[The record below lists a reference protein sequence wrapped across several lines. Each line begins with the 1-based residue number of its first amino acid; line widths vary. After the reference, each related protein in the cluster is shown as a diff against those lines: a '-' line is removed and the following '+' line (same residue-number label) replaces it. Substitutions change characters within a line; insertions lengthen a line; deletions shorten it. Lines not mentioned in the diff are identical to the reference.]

1 MRKSP
6 LIVAMFASTLCAAA
20 LAGEKQLSFEW
31 LWTHTHT
38 TPGQISEIPAFDP
51 LTNTLWIAG
60 VVGVDVLDAD
70 SGVLL
75 QHIDVTSH
83 GFVNSVAIHKGV
95 AAFAV
100 EAFSRAPG
108 GGQPAAGN
116 RRDPGKVLFY
126 DTATMAPSS
135 GVTQI
140 GVGSLPDSLTF
151 SHDGTRLLVANEGT
165 PNQAADQPYVITA
178 DVPDPAGTV
187 SIINMTTRT
196 LIATAGLAGVPITGT
211 RVRTNVGMDFEPE
224 YIAID
229 PTGRQAWVT
238 LQEANAIGVLDLQA
252 NVFTNIIG
260 LGAKS
265 FAAPGP
271 QLDPCDTPIPPAA
284 VNCGPN
290 ATSFIN
296 ASVNG
301 LYMPDSIAAYRFRGD
316 IYTVS
321 ANEGD
326 FREDN
331 VDRSAASSF
340 GAVAPLTR
348 LRVSNADSTAG
359 SLFAAGA
366 RSFSIRDADGNLVFD
381 SGDTLDKAAA
391 AVLAYDDSRSRDKGM
406 EPEGI
411 ALLKISGRTF
421 AFIGLERTLTSVVA
435 VFDITDPFAVDY
447 RGLVVTPG
455 SVSPEGLAAYHHN
468 GDYYLAIAH
477 EVSNTTALYRI
488 DTINPNGK

>member
-1 MRKSP
+1 MKKSP
-6 LIVAMFASTLCAAA
+6 LIVAMFGSTLCAAA

-38 TPGQISEIPAFDP
+38 TAGQISEIPAFDP
-51 LTNTLWIAG
+51 QTNTLWIAG

-70 SGVLL
+70 SGSLL
-75 QHIDVTSH
+75 QHIDVTPH
-83 GFVNSVAIHKGV
+83 GFVNSVAIHDGV
-95 AAFAV
+95 AALAV

-108 GGQPAAGN
+108 GGLPAAGD
-116 RRDPGKVLFY
+116 RRLPGKVLFY
-126 DTATMAPSS
+126 DTGTLAPSA
-135 GVTQI
+135 GVSEI
-140 GVGSLPDSLTF
+140 VVGSLPDSLTF

-165 PNQAADQPYVITA
+165 PNQAADQPYLLG
-178 DVPDPAGTV
+178 PGQDPAGTV
-187 SIINMTTRT
+187 RIIDMTSRT
-196 LIATAGLAGVPITGT
+196 LIANAGLAGVPITGT

-224 YIAID
+224 YIAVD
-229 PTGRQAWVT
+229 PTGREAWVT
-238 LQEANAIGVLDLQA
+238 LQEANAIGVLDLRA
-252 NVFTNIIG
+252 NVFTQSIG
-260 LGAKS
+260 LGAKN
-265 FAAPGP
+265 FNLPGNQIDP
-271 QLDPCDTPIPPAA
+271 LDNNAVAFISPIAQ
-284 VNCGPN
+284 
-290 ATSFIN
+290 
-296 ASVNG
+296 G

-331 VDRSAASSF
+331 VDRVAA
-340 GAVAPLTR
+340 GAAPLLAAAPLNR
-348 LRVSNADSTAG
+348 LRVSGVDSTPG
-359 SLFAAGA
+359 SPPTLYAAGA

-381 SGDTLDKAAA
+381 SGDILDKAAA
-391 AVLAYDDSRSRDKGM
+391 AILVYDDGRSRDKGV
-406 EPEGI
+406 EPEGV
-411 ALLKISGRTF
+411 ALLKIAGRTY
-421 AFIGLERTLTSVVA
+421 AFIGLERALTSVVA
-435 VFDITDPFAVDY
+435 VFDVTDPWDVDY